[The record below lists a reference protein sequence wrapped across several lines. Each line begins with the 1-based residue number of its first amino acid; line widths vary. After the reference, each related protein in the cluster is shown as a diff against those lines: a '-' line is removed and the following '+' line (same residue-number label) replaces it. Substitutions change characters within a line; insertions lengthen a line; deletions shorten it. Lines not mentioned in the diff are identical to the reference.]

1 VFRTTVNQLIFQGDK
16 IISGKEKTP
25 RYDVKT
31 SSDYTLGGF
40 GYKEHKTVIRDNA
53 TGQTYTGTSS
63 TSGEKSREN
72 AFNKAKKDRS

>member
-1 VFRTTVNQLIFQGDK
+1 MSSKDN
-16 IISGKEKTP
+16 TP

-63 TSGEKSREN
+63 TSGEKSRDN
-72 AFNKAKKDRS
+72 AFDKANKNRS